1 MSANPEKLID
11 GYLKDLE
18 RELRGFPRNRRLE
31 LLAEVRDHI
40 AQARTTL
47 SSESDAEVKTML
59 ERIGDPADIAAEA
72 RDRFEVRM
80 VRPGALEFG
89 ALILLAIGGL
99 VLPIIGWVIGVIL
112 LWISPAWTSGEKL
125 LGTLVVPGGLAVPLF
140 LGVFAV
146 SPGLGPMES
155 ALFGVL
161 FVAPV
166 ASLTYLAVKLRSRSA
181 AATHYT
187 ASANW

>member
-18 RELRGFPRNRRLE
+18 RELRGFPRNRQLE

-72 RDRFEVRM
+72 
-80 VRPGALEFG
+80 
-89 ALILLAIGGL
+89 
-99 VLPIIGWVIGVIL
+99 
-112 LWISPAWTSGEKL
+112 
-125 LGTLVVPGGLAVPLF
+125 
-140 LGVFAV
+140 
-146 SPGLGPMES
+146 
-155 ALFGVL
+155 
-161 FVAPV
+161 
-166 ASLTYLAVKLRSRSA
+166 
-181 AATHYT
+181 
-187 ASANW
+187 